1 MNAREIVQ
9 KIRENLGISWQE
21 KTFCD
26 TFKIGNPDVEVKGI
40 AVTCMAT
47 LEQIQRA
54 HAAGLNM
61 IITHEPTFWSDAE
74 QMDLSADPVYRYKS
88 GYCLKNDI
96 VIWRYH
102 DHLHARR
109 PDVIMQAV
117 LHALGFEIDQGKAQ
131 GLPTF
136 TIPETT
142 LAELASRVH
151 RLNSHAFRVVGD
163 PAAKVRRIACGA
175 GGGMPRFSEN
185 VDVVFGGEGQ
195 EVGGADQTGYALD
208 AASLGMAK
216 GFILMGHVVSEEPG
230 MEYVVPWLQ
239 TFLPNLPIQFV
250 PAHELFWDLRS

>member
-9 KIRENLGISWQE
+9 KIRENLGIPWQE
-21 KTFCD
+21 KTFRD
-26 TFKIGNPDVEVKGI
+26 TFKIGNPEVEVKGI

-74 QMDLSADPVYRYKS
+74 NTDLSADPIYRHKS

-102 DHLHARR
+102 DHLHARK
-109 PDVIMQAV
+109 PDVIVAA
-117 LHALGFEIDQGKAQ
+117 ALRRMGFQLDQSQVQ

-136 TIPETT
+136 AIPETT
-142 LAELASRVH
+142 LAELASRVGKG
-151 RLNSHAFRVVGD
+151 LKSHAYRVVGD
-163 PAAKVRRIACGA
+163 PAAKVSRIAFGV

-185 VDVVFGGEGQ
+185 VDVVFTGEGQ
-195 EVGGADQTGYALD
+195 EVGGADNAGYALD
-208 AASLGMAK
+208 AVSLGLAK
-216 GFILMGHVVSEEPG
+216 GFILMGHIVSEEPG
-230 MEYVVPWLQ
+230 MEDVVPWLQ
-239 TFLPNLPIQFV
+239 TFLPDLPIQFV
-250 PAHELFWDLRS
+250 PAHELFWDLR